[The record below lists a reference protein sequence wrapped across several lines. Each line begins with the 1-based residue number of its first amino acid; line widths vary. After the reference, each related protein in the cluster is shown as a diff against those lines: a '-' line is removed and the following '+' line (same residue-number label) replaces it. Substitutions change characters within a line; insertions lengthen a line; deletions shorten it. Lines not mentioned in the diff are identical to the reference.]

1 MKERILDRILYYFC
15 RLFGIIRSKTYIVFP
30 DGNYSRSYLKSIPN
44 IIHLRIN
51 NKDYNVISVVAEPIN
66 KAMVYYYIKTEDM
79 INNLNNESMNK

>member
-1 MKERILDRILYYFC
+1 VLLDNVKHLDR
-15 RLFGIIRSKTYIVFP
+15 
-30 DGNYSRSYLKSIPN
+30 YLKSIPN